1 MSTNS
6 NIIVKVN
13 KSDIGSTALFDASK
27 LDASEV
33 YWGKTNSNENGVEK
47 PVEITEEYIG
57 TYCHWDGYING
68 VGKALKEHFNTYDKA
83 LNLVLGGSC
92 SAIGGN
98 GGIIRFATRK
108 GEKWKDLKP
117 KQSDNPSSLAE
128 EEYNYLFE
136 DGKWKW
142 FNDGTWKEF

>member
-13 KSDIGSTALFDASK
+13 KSDIGSTALYDASK
-27 LDASEV
+27 LDVTES
-33 YWGKTNSNENGVEK
+33 YWDGLFNGLEK

-57 TYCHWDGYING
+57 TYCHWDGYLNG
-68 VGKALKEHFNTYDKA
+68 VGKALKEHFNTYNKA

-92 SAIGGN
+92 SYIDNN
-98 GGIIRFATRK
+98 GGIMRYATRE
-108 GEKWKDLKP
+108 GEKWDSIKP
-117 KQSDNPSSLAE
+117 KQGDNPNALAE
-128 EEYNYLFE
+128 EEYSYLFE
-136 DGKWKW
+136 DAKWKW